1 MSFFTK
7 NLFLGITISSMI
19 LVTSCQNAK
28 PDRDCSTFTEMSDPT
43 ADTLSDWSNV
53 TEGLHSSF
61 VTIDKRY
68 PKSVNPQFEASVQQ
82 TLVGWKGER
91 LSAQLLLWTTAEIEE
106 VSVELSDFK
115 GEVETLPAKIGQA
128 HFVRYV
134 MTDEFAGGCGYRKP
148 EDFAASLSADMLD
161 NIECMDLEANKVR
174 PVWVNLSIPQDAQA
188 GHYTST
194 VKISGKGIST
204 QELELNLEVIN
215 QSLPLPSEWGFHLDQ
230 WQHPSAV
237 ARVDSLELWSDAHFA
252 AMKPV
257 MKMLADAGQK
267 VITATLNK
275 DPWNVQTYDPYADM
289 IIWTKKEDNSW
300 VYDYSVF
307 DRWVQ
312 FMMDLGVNKMINAY
326 SIVPWNNELHYV
338 DESTGETVTVKA
350 DPGTSIFEEMW
361 KPFLQDFSKH
371 LDEKG
376 WLEITNIAM
385 DERDRAS
392 MDAAFAL
399 IDEAAPKLGVAFADN
414 QKTYK
419 RYPNSRDVSVAANDP
434 FAPEDLADRRG
445 RGVNSTFYV
454 YCGNSF
460 PNQFTFSDPA
470 ESTYLGWYA
479 LAANFDGFLRWAY
492 NSWVEDPIHDSRF
505 RTWPAGDTFTVY
517 PGGRSSIRHERTVEG
532 IQDFEKAKIV
542 RQKLIDQGRLE
553 ELESLDQAI
562 AKMSKP
568 ERIEGWNDNLN
579 AAKELLNRL
588 SKSL

>member
-1 MSFFTK
+1 MSFFNK

-19 LVTSCQNAK
+19 LGASCQETISS
-28 PDRDCSTFTEMSDPT
+28 RGCSTFSEMSDPT
-43 ADTLSDWSNV
+43 ADTLSDWTNV
-53 TEGLHSSF
+53 ADGLHSSF

-68 PKSVNPQFEASVQQ
+68 PKSVNPQLESITQQ

-91 LSAQLLLWTTAEIEE
+91 LSAQLLLWTTG
-106 VSVELSDFK
+106 ELEAIRVTFSDFK
-115 GEVETLPAKIGQA
+115 GESVSLPANIGQA

-134 MTDEFAGGCGYRKP
+134 MTDEFAGGCGHRKP
-148 EDFAASLSADMLD
+148 EDFSASLSADMLD
-161 NIECMDLEANKVR
+161 NIDCMDLEANNVR
-174 PVWVNLSIPQDAQA
+174 PVWLSIAIPHDAQA
-188 GHYTST
+188 GNYTST

-215 QSLPLPSEWGFHLDQ
+215 QTLPLPSEWGFHLDQ

-275 DPWNVQTYDPYADM
+275 DPWNVQTFDPYEDM

-300 VYDYSVF
+300 DYDYSVF

-350 DPGTSIFEEMW
+350 DPGTPIFEEMW
-361 KPFLQDFSKH
+361 KPFLESFSKH

-385 DERDRAS
+385 DERDKAS

-399 IDEAAPKLGVAFADN
+399 INEAAPKLGVAFADN

-419 RYPNSRDVSVAANDP
+419 RYPNSKDVSVAANDP
-434 FAPEDLADRRG
+434 FAPEDLADRRN
-445 RGVNSTFYV
+445 RGVNSTFYI

-479 LAANFDGFLRWAY
+479 LAANFDGFLRWSY
-492 NSWVEDPIHDSRF
+492 NSWVENPIHDSRF
-505 RTWPAGDTFTVY
+505 RTWPAGDTYTVY
-517 PGGRSSIRHERTVEG
+517 PGARSSIRHERTVEG

-542 RQKLIDQGRLE
+542 RQKLIDQGRLD
-553 ELESLDQAI
+553 ELKKLDQAI
-562 AKMSKP
+562 AKMNKP
-568 ERIEGWNDNLN
+568 ERIEEWNDNLN
-579 AAKELLNRL
+579 AAKELLNGL